1 VTIVQRKALAWPSP
15 KRSPGADGG
24 RGRDVRSNDPLA
36 HRIAARTGV
45 LLALAQLLASSVPA
59 LAQPVRRDVT
69 SVDVQRLANGVLG
82 VMSYTVAPDVTTSSL
97 AISNAAI
104 GAPGLTM
111 QQLGGGITWSQTFP
125 LYLEGNGA
133 YARFDPVLTANDGTT
148 QGVVPVEWEA
158 VSGTGGIGWDFRL
171 SEQWIARPI
180 LNFMLGTVASN
191 LGIARWWLDNNSNL
205 DLTFLNGGR
214 MNVYGIGGSLM
225 FEYEKAAP
233 GVEDNFQLRYTNVQ
247 LRSYDTPNL
256 SVAGHARAENVAL
269 WARRRVPTP
278 WTALQRPVRWV
289 FEGAYTDFLGDQREL
304 GLKHMA
310 SLGFGIELD
319 SSATD
324 LWFTR
329 WRALVRYKFGENVH
343 GVALGLAV
351 SF

>member
-1 VTIVQRKALAWPSP
+1 MC
-15 KRSPGADGG
+15 
-24 RGRDVRSNDPLA
+24 SNDPLA
-36 HRIAARTGV
+36 HRIAVRAGAV
-45 LLALAQLLASSVPA
+45 IVLAQLLASGMPA
-59 LAQPVRRDVT
+59 IAQPVQRAVT
-69 SVDVQRLANGVLG
+69 DVDVQRLANGVLG

-97 AISNAAI
+97 AISTAAI

-111 QQLGGGITWSQTFP
+111 QQLGGGITWSRTFP
-125 LYLEGNGA
+125 LYLEGNAA
-133 YARFDPVLTANDGTT
+133 YARFDPVLTASDGSE

-158 VSGTGGIGWDFRL
+158 VSGTGGIGWDFRIT
-171 SEQWIARPI
+171 EHWVARPI
-180 LNFMLGTVASN
+180 FNVMLGTVASN

-225 FEYEKAAP
+225 LDYENSAP
-233 GVEDNFQLRYTNVQ
+233 EADDDIQLRYTNVQ
-247 LRSYDTPNL
+247 LKSYDTPNL
-256 SVAGHARAENVAL
+256 SVAGHARAENVSL
-269 WARRRVPTP
+269 WARRRAPTP

>member
-1 VTIVQRKALAWPSP
+1 MC
-15 KRSPGADGG
+15 
-24 RGRDVRSNDPLA
+24 SNDPLA
-36 HRIAARTGV
+36 HRIAVRAGAV
-45 LLALAQLLASSVPA
+45 IVLAQLLASGMPA
-59 LAQPVRRDVT
+59 IAQPVQRAVT
-69 SVDVQRLANGVLG
+69 DVDVQRLANGVLG

-104 GAPGLTM
+104 GTPGLTM
-111 QQLGGGITWSQTFP
+111 QQLGGGLTWSKTLP

-133 YARFDPVLTANDGTT
+133 YSRFDPVLTASDGSE
-148 QGVVPVEWEA
+148 QRFVPVEWEA
-158 VSGTGGIGWDFRL
+158 VSGTGGIGWDFRIT
-171 SEQWIARPI
+171 EHWVARPI
-180 LNFMLGTVASN
+180 FNVMLGTVASN

-225 FEYEKAAP
+225 LDYENSAP
-233 GVEDNFQLRYTNVQ
+233 EADDDIQLRYTNVQ
-247 LRSYDTPNL
+247 LKSYDTPNL
-256 SVAGHARAENVAL
+256 SVAGHARAENVSL
-269 WARRRVPTP
+269 WARRRAPTP

-310 SLGFGIELD
+310 SLGLGIELD

-324 LWFTR
+324 LWITR